1 MSLGLRPPRR
11 SKSMAM
17 HSVTVQGCNRRREP
31 VDVCPRVVAAE
42 IRECACPRDVSEAEL
57 ERANSALP
65 DRPLLQGR
73 PPGVSTPVYEKIRS
87 QFKGTHDQRFTER
100 CDVPSRGLGRN
111 RPQPEPRTQ
120 ADAIE
125 HATNGSAAPPRAAHR
140 ASSFGV
146 AVCARDKIQNK
157 SCCVCRLQSGARCG
171 PPPVGRPPSA
181 LQQRAASMLRWHFTL
196 QRGRIAG
203 YSLR

>member
-1 MSLGLRPPRR
+1 MAACHIQWIVSHIISMVRAPPRR
-11 SKSMAM
+11 RAARTGRRLPACRRGGNTRMRLSA
-17 HSVTVQGCNRRREP
+17 RRE
-31 VDVCPRVVAAE
+31 RSRA
-42 IRECACPRDVSEAEL
+42 RTGTGHCAV
-57 ERANSALP
+57 P

-73 PPGVSTPVYEKIRS
+73 PPGVSTPVYEKIWS
-87 QFKGTHDQRFTER
+87 QFKGTHDQRCTER
-100 CDVPSRGLGRN
+100 CDVPSRGSGATST
-111 RPQPEPRTQ
+111 PTEPRTQ